1 MKYNRPKLKIQYLE
15 WEFLTVLDFYKRH
28 LNSTKTA
35 PKSTIIKSLPGQWK
49 KMTKWWSEEKSI
61 MQKKVEQLVED
72 AKIAIQEKLKQDAQE
87 QLNVDV
93 QELIKQK
100 KALFIL
106 INKKI
111 VHLAK
116 HNPQDI
122 LARELDILL
131 NMVKREL
138 GEPMTLTKNHTIEEK
153 AFIPS
158 EDELDE

>member
-1 MKYNRPKLKIQYLE
+1 
-15 WEFLTVLDFYKRH
+15 
-28 LNSTKTA
+28 
-35 PKSTIIKSLPGQWK
+35 
-49 KMTKWWSEEKSI
+49 

-72 AKIAIQEKLKQDAQE
+72 AKIAIQEKMKQDAQE